1 MSFSTQEKANLL
13 FKKYLGKPSI
23 LDDRP
28 FFQEPNRGSVGASF
42 PAVLSGQIW
51 TQDIPQI
58 APLELSSLTESSL
71 DDNGNVMKGSYAGKT
86 SNDGIIK
93 RYIKVPLVLALGAN
107 DKAYEATQ
115 TNVSSH
121 PNGYA
126 DGVTPTNYGI
136 GSYSKI
142 TQDMI
147 PFNFDILG
155 SYNVQ
160 LYKSNEIE
168 IPFGET
174 GGEWIPD
181 KESGIITF
189 YQFENISGV
198 NTSNPPLFSFYR
210 YVGDKGLTNLSV
222 TGIGSGGST
231 GVFYNDVHI
240 DPDVCPSTD
249 LTIND
254 FSNFFTI
261 GDTTLGCTGAWRIG
275 IQGPATSGGPT
286 SLIHQYFDGTNW
298 ITKQRLYGASC

>member
-1 MSFSTQEKANLL
+1 MASSFSTQEKANLL

-51 TQDIPQI
+51 SQDIPSV
-58 APLELSSLTESSL
+58 APSELSSLTESSL
-71 DDNGNVMKGSYAGKT
+71 DDNGNVMAGSYAGKT

-107 DKAYEATQ
+107 DKAYEASQ
-115 TNVSSH
+115 TTVTSH

-126 DGVTPTNYGI
+126 DGTTVGDTGS
-136 GSYSKI
+136 GSYSKV
-142 TQDMI
+142 TQDMV

-160 LYKSNEIE
+160 LYKSDGTE

-174 GGEWIPD
+174 GGDWIPD

-189 YQFENISGV
+189 YEHDNVTGV
-198 NTSNPPLFSFYR
+198 NAANPPLFSFYR
-210 YVGDKGLTNLSV
+210 YVGDKGLSN
-222 TGIGSGGST
+222 ISGGGGAT
-231 GVFYNDVHI
+231 GVFSEDVQI
-240 DPDVCPSTD
+240 DPDICPGTD
-249 LTIND
+249 LT
-254 FSNFFTI
+254 SSQFTKFLMF
-261 GDTTLGCTGAWRIG
+261 GETGCTGAWRVG
-275 IQGPATSGGPT
+275 VQGPSDVSNPFSTR
-286 SLIHQYFDGTNW
+286 LIMQQFDGSGW
-298 ITKQRLYGASC
+298 VTKGRLNGT

>member
-1 MSFSTQEKANLL
+1 MASSFSTQEKANLL

-51 TQDIPQI
+51 SQDIPSV
-58 APLELSSLTESSL
+58 APPELASLTGNDN
-71 DDNGNVMKGSYAGKT
+71 DDNGNKLEGSYAGKT

-93 RYIKVPLVLALGAN
+93 RYIKVPLVMALGAN
-107 DKAYEATQ
+107 NRAYEASQ
-115 TNVSSH
+115 TTVSSH

-126 DGVTPTNYGI
+126 DGVTPDNFGT

-147 PFNFDILG
+147 PFNFDVLG

-160 LYKSNEIE
+160 LYKSDGTE

-181 KESGIITF
+181 KESGLITF
-189 YQFENISGV
+189 YEFDNITGV
-198 NTSNPPLFSFYR
+198 DANNPPLFSFYR
-210 YVGDKGLTNLSV
+210 YVGDKGLSSIAGGGV
-222 TGIGSGGST
+222 SGIFQSDIQIGGNT
-231 GVFYNDVHI
+231 
-240 DPDVCPSTD
+240 CPSTE
-249 LTIND
+249 LAQNEFT
-254 FSNFFTI
+254 NFIVF
-261 GDTTLGCTGAWRIG
+261 GDSSLGCTGAWRIG
-275 IQGPATSGGPT
+275 VQGPLESGGP
-286 SLIHQYFDGTNW
+286 SRLIFQNFDGTNW
-298 ITKQRLYGASC
+298 VTKDRIIGN

>member
-1 MSFSTQEKANLL
+1 MSFSTQEKANLS

-23 LDDRP
+23 LDERP

-51 TQDIPQI
+51 NQDIPSV
-58 APLELSSLTESSL
+58 APPELSSLTESSL

-86 SNDGIIK
+86 STDGIIK
-93 RYIKVPLVLALGAN
+93 RYIKIPLVLALGAN
-107 DKAYEATQ
+107 DKAYEAYQ
-115 TNVSSH
+115 TTVSSH

-126 DGVTPTNYGI
+126 DGSNPTNYGT

-160 LYKSNEIE
+160 LYKNNGIE

-189 YQFENISGV
+189 YEFTNVSDV
-198 NTSNPPLFSFYR
+198 NSSNPPLFSFYR
-210 YVGDKGLTNLSV
+210 YVGDKGLTNISV
-222 TGIGSGGST
+222 TGTTS
-231 GVFYNDVHI
+231 NHVHI

-249 LTIND
+249 LINQ

-261 GDTTLGCTGAWRIG
+261 GNTGCTGAWRIG
-275 IQGPATSGGPT
+275 IQGPSISGGPT
-286 SLIHQYFDGTNW
+286 SLVHQYYDGISW
-298 ITKQRLYGASC
+298 ITKQRLNGN

>member
-1 MSFSTQEKANLL
+1 MASSFSTQEKANLL

-51 TQDIPQI
+51 SQEIPSV
-58 APLELSSLTESSL
+58 APSELASLTESSL
-71 DDNGNVMKGSYAGKT
+71 DDNGNVMAGSYAGKT

-107 DKAYEATQ
+107 DKAYEASQ
-115 TNVSSH
+115 TTVSSH

-126 DGVTPTNYGI
+126 DGITMGDTGT
-136 GSYSKI
+136 GSYSKV

-160 LYKSNEIE
+160 LYKSDGTE

-174 GGEWIPD
+174 GGDWIPD

-189 YQFENISGV
+189 YEHDNVTGV
-198 NTSNPPLFSFYR
+198 DAANPPLFSFYR
-210 YVGDKGLTNLSV
+210 YVGDKGLANVSQ
-222 TGIGSGGST
+222 GN
-231 GVFYNDVHI
+231 VFDTDVQI
-240 DPDVCPSTD
+240 DSDTCPGTD
-249 LTIND
+249 LTSSQ
-254 FSNFFTI
+254 FTNFLI
-261 GDTTLGCTGAWRIG
+261 LGQAGCTGAWRIG
-275 IQGPATSGGPT
+275 VQGPSETGNPLS
-286 SLIHQYFDGTNW
+286 SRLIMQQFDGSAW
-298 ITKQRLYGASC
+298 VTKERVNGCS

>member
-1 MSFSTQEKANLL
+1 MASSFSTQEKANLL

-51 TQDIPQI
+51 SEEIPSV
-58 APLELSSLTESSL
+58 APPELSSLTESSL

-107 DKAYEATQ
+107 DKAYEASQ

-126 DGVTPTNYGI
+126 DGVTMGDTGT
-136 GSYSKI
+136 GVYSKI
-142 TQDMI
+142 TQDMV

-160 LYKSNEIE
+160 LYKSDETE

-174 GGEWIPD
+174 GGDWIPD
-181 KESGIITF
+181 KESGIVTF
-189 YQFENISGV
+189 YEHDNVTGV
-198 NTSNPPLFSFYR
+198 DAANPPLFSFYR
-210 YVGDKGLTNLSV
+210 YVGDKGLTN
-222 TGIGSGGST
+222 IISGGST
-231 GVFYNDVHI
+231 SVFTSDVEI
-240 DPDVCPSTD
+240 DPNTCPSTE
-249 LTIND
+249 LAPSQ
-254 FSNFFTI
+254 FSNFIYF
-261 GDTTLGCTGAWRIG
+261 GDTTIGCTGAWRMG
-275 IQGPATSGGPT
+275 VQGPT
-286 SLIHQYFDGTNW
+286 STGGPSRLVFQSFNGTTW
-298 ITKQRLYGASC
+298 ETKERVVGC

>member
-1 MSFSTQEKANLL
+1 MASTQEKANLL

-51 TQDIPQI
+51 IQDIPST
-58 APLELSSLTESSL
+58 APSELALLTETSL
-71 DDNGNVMKGSYAGKT
+71 DDNGNILAGSYAGKT
-86 SNDGIIK
+86 SYDGIIK
-93 RYIKVPLVLALGAN
+93 RYIKVPLVMALGSN
-107 DKAYEATQ
+107 SRAYESSQ
-115 TNVSSH
+115 TTVSSH

-126 DGVTPTNYGI
+126 DGITPEDYGT

-160 LYKSNEIE
+160 LYKSDGTE

-181 KESGIITF
+181 KESGLITF
-189 YQFENISGV
+189 YEFDNITGV
-198 NTSNPPLFSFYR
+198 DTNNPPLFSFYR
-210 YVGDKGLTNLSV
+210 YVGNKGLSSIACGGVSGFFETDIQVNTN
-222 TGIGSGGST
+222 I
-231 GVFYNDVHI
+231 
-240 DPDVCPSTD
+240 CPSTD
-249 LTIND
+249 LSENEFT
-254 FSNFFTI
+254 NFIVF
-261 GDTTLGCTGAWRIG
+261 GNSSLGCTGAWRIG
-275 IQGPATSGGPT
+275 VQGPLESGGP
-286 SLIHQYFDGTNW
+286 SRLIFQNFDGTNW
-298 ITKQRLYGASC
+298 TTKDSL